1 MTNKNICKFSTP
13 LITNSLYIS
22 QFIFETEA
30 ETMKKPVNLNEN
42 RMYLISKGNGK
53 MAINKEEVSFQVGDL
68 IFGFKGEK
76 VTVTEINKCEFMYID
91 FDGTRATELLRRFA
105 IIDSNRK
112 FPGFDG
118 LIPFW
123 KESLSRASK
132 ENIDLSAE
140 SILLYSFSRFSA
152 LTKKG
157 NPLVNKI
164 IELSEENFKSN
175 EFSINSI
182 AEELGYNSKYISHIF
197 KEKTGVTYS
206 EYLRDL
212 RIKYAISLFDHG
224 LDSVKNVAVLSGF
237 SDPLYFSTVFKKCIG
252 VTPKEYKIRERGE

>member
-13 LITNSLYIS
+13 LISNTLYIS
-22 QFIFETEA
+22 QFIFETEK
-30 ETMKKPVNLNEN
+30 ETMQKSVLLKEN

-53 MAINKEEVSFQVGDL
+53 MTIDLKDWDFQAGDIIFAFKDETITITEV
-68 IFGFKGEK
+68 
-76 VTVTEINKCEFMYID
+76 NMCEFMYID
-91 FDGTRATELLRRFA
+91 FGGTRAAELLRRFA

-112 FPGFDG
+112 FTGFDG

-140 SILLYSFSRFSA
+140 SILLYSFSRFSV
-152 LTKKG
+152 LTPKG
-157 NPLVNKI
+157 NSLINKI
-164 IELSEENFKSN
+164 IELTEENFKDNS
-175 EFSINSI
+175 FTINTV
-182 AEELGYNSKYISHIF
+182 AEELGYNAKYISHIF
-197 KEKTGVTYS
+197 KEKSGVTYS

-224 LDSVKNVAVLSGF
+224 LDSVKNVAALSGF
-237 SDPLYFSTVFKKCIG
+237 SDPLYFSTVFKKCVG
-252 VTPKEYKIRERGE
+252 VTPKEYKGE

>member
-13 LITNSLYIS
+13 LISNSLYIS

-30 ETMKKPVNLNEN
+30 ETMKKSVNLKEN

-53 MAINKEEVSFQVGDL
+53 MVINTEALSFQAGDL
-68 IFGFKGEK
+68 IFGFKGER
-76 VTVTEINKCEFMYID
+76 VSVTEINKCEFMYID

-112 FPGFDG
+112 FSGFDG

-123 KESLSRASK
+123 KESLMRASK

-157 NPLVNKI
+157 NSLVNKI
-164 IELSEENFKSN
+164 IELSEENFKSS

-182 AEELGYNSKYISHIF
+182 AKELGYNSKYISHIF

-237 SDPLYFSTVFKKCIG
+237 SDPLYFSTVFKKCVG
-252 VTPKEYKIRERGE
+252 VTPKEYKNNRV

>member
-76 VTVTEINKCEFMYID
+76 VTVIEINNCEFMYID
-91 FDGTRATELLRRFA
+91 FDGTRATELFRRFA

-112 FPGFDG
+112 FQSFDG

-212 RIKYAISLFDHG
+212 RIKYAVSLFDHG

>member
-13 LITNSLYIS
+13 LISDSFWTTR
-22 QFIFETEA
+22 FILETDQEIM
-30 ETMKKPVNLNEN
+30 ERHIILKEN
-42 RMYLISKGNGK
+42 RVYLISKGSGSFDIK
-53 MAINKEEVSFQVGDL
+53 SKEFSFQAGDL
-68 IFGFKGEK
+68 IFAFKGDLIFA
-76 VTVTEINKCEFMYID
+76 TRINNCEYMYID
-91 FDGTRATELLRRFA
+91 FDGTRSQELFRRFG
-105 IIDSNRK
+105 IIETNRQ
-112 FPGFDG
+112 FSGFDG

-123 KESLSRASK
+123 HESLSRASG

-140 SILLYSFSRFSA
+140 SILLYTFSRLSVSVP
-152 LTKKG
+152 KG

-164 IELSEENFKSN
+164 IKLSEENFK
-175 EFSINSI
+175 ETDFSIGI
-182 AEELGYNSKYISHIF
+182 VADELGYNVKYLSHIF

-212 RIKYAISLFDHG
+212 RIKYAVSLFDHG

-252 VTPKEYKIRERGE
+252 VTPKEYKKGRES

>member
-13 LITNSLYIS
+13 LISNSLYIS

-30 ETMKKPVNLNEN
+30 ETMKKPVSLNEN

-53 MAINKEEVSFQVGDL
+53 MAIDLKEQDFQAGDI
-68 IFGFKGEK
+68 IFAFKDETITITD
-76 VTVTEINKCEFMYID
+76 VNNCEFMYID
-91 FDGTRATELLRRFA
+91 FDGTRATELFRRFA

-112 FPGFDG
+112 FSGFDG

-164 IELSEENFKSN
+164 IEFSEENFKSN

-252 VTPKEYKIRERGE
+252 VTPKEYKTRERGE

>member
-13 LITNSLYIS
+13 LISDSLYIS
-22 QFIFETEA
+22 RFIFETTE
-30 ETMKKPVNLNEN
+30 ETMRKEVGLKEYRL
-42 RMYLISKGNGK
+42 YLISKGSGK
-53 MAINKEEVSFQVGDL
+53 LKINAKTTDFQIGDL
-68 IFGFKGEK
+68 IFVFKGEK
-76 VTVTEINKCEFMYID
+76 VKVTEINKCEFMYID
-91 FDGTRATELLRRFA
+91 FDGTRATELLRRFG
-105 IIDSNRK
+105 IIDNNRK
-112 FPGFDG
+112 FSGFDG

-237 SDPLYFSTVFKKCIG
+237 SDPLYFSTVFKKTIG
-252 VTPKEYKIRERGE
+252 VAPRDFRLRNKE